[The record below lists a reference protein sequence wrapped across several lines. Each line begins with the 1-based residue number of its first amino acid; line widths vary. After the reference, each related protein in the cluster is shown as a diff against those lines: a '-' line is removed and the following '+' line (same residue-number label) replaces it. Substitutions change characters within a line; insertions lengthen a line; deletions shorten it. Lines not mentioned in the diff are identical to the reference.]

1 MAVKP
6 IQETTFT
13 TAHVMDNE
21 IIKASDFEFA
31 FEQMIENISKATT
44 MLLESNQDFVINGK
58 VLPDNA
64 MNVKVSPIYGVC
76 KYNGKPFGRTDES
89 ESIAIASTTVGRI
102 DILEVKGGGY
112 DENGNLD
119 DYTLYDEQQRAF
131 NDPDTDTQTYEYVKT
146 KKLMQPVYRVVQGEE
161 GSGVAPDVE
170 EGWVKL
176 AEIEV
181 GANATEITEEDIH
194 NITADVAGMDNEN
207 WTNQKDITYNIGY
220 ISDVNARF
228 RVQHNEDGTHAENSI
243 DKFALDMGTG
253 ANQVNGNVMP
263 IGGTVTIPTQTVAAT
278 DSILSVI
285 SKAVILIT
293 SLYNNYLKFGTY
305 GFNGELSVSSLL
317 NDGTTT
323 LKKPITLSADGSGN
337 AVIKVDG
344 TAIITID
351 SNGHPKISTAGYTPT
366 ASNDIV
372 TKAITDA
379 LNTSLSNLANRVTTL
394 EHTVQS
400 QSANKVLSTGTGGQ
414 FNISNVLIVC
424 ATTENIVLNGTS
436 TPSVDGYTLTNDEL
450 ILVKDQTD
458 PKENGVYKF
467 VSNSGWDRANE
478 FDVPSKLKGQIL
490 QVKNGIVNKGKMF
503 YMLNEVVPESFGNDN
518 VYIAEYFGSISPL
531 GNRLVMRDA
540 NGRAKVAAPVESDDI
555 ARKAEIDGICS
566 YINSL
571 YSDAIA
577 CPLGTA
583 SAGTATTFAR
593 SDHVHPLP
601 ARISYEDTLLCGFA
615 EITNVTYNQL
625 SGVGEVR
632 LSGCV
637 KTKADNVYRG
647 ATLLVGYAD
656 YADCT
661 NCARCA
667 NFATCANVLKISNM
681 FCIWQCICSG
691 DSHCQCIYLCNR
703 CSFPGFVVLTT
714 SQWMNCCCAQCLG
727 PYMYLQIGCKANIS
741 FAKTIGTYTKWCTS
755 GIRLY

>member
-64 MNVKVSPIYGVC
+64 MNIKVSPIYGVC
-76 KYNGKPFGRTDES
+76 KHNGKPFGRTDES

-176 AEIEV
+176 AEIEI

-207 WTNQKDITYNIGY
+207 WTNQEDITYNIGY

-379 LNTSLSNLANRVTTL
+379 LNTSLNNLANRVTAL
-394 EHTVQS
+394 EQTVQT
-400 QSANKVLSTGTGGQ
+400 QSANKVLSTGVNGQ
-414 FNISNVLIVC
+414 FNVSNVLIVC

-555 ARKAEIDGICS
+555 ARKAEIDGIYSC
-566 YINSL
+566 INSL

-583 SAGTATTFAR
+583 SAGIATTFAR

-601 ARISYEDTLLCGFA
+601 ECVTFLYRRIGEYDTCIDVSRVGAGCAFLGGYCNGSYVCSAADRAVFADCANALRIQPHSSCNSLICAKCRTCGGGTYYACVCAKTNMLVIPKARTGDYGCANAKYVVSGDVIHSCFSICMSSWNEGTARDCIYKCYYF
-615 EITNVTYNQL
+615 VQL
-625 SGVGEVR
+625 S
-632 LSGCV
+632 CV
-637 KTKADNVYRG
+637 ID
-647 ATLLVGYAD
+647 
-656 YADCT
+656 
-661 NCARCA
+661 
-667 NFATCANVLKISNM
+667 
-681 FCIWQCICSG
+681 
-691 DSHCQCIYLCNR
+691 
-703 CSFPGFVVLTT
+703 
-714 SQWMNCCCAQCLG
+714 
-727 PYMYLQIGCKANIS
+727 
-741 FAKTIGTYTKWCTS
+741 
-755 GIRLY
+755 